1 MKKKNINCLIIIVLL
16 IILTINGN
24 IYSASSDLQIICN
37 GKYINLKNSPILEN
51 GVTFIPLREL
61 CEEVGFEV
69 SYDNLEKVALVNKDN
84 IEMKLPLNQKKIYIN
99 GLSIDVKNET
109 FIKDGKTYVSIRDFF
124 ESLLIDVNW
133 DSKSKTIF
141 IG

>member
-1 MKKKNINCLIIIVLL
+1 MKNKNINCLIIVVLL

-24 IYSASSDLQIICN
+24 IYSASSDLKIICN

-61 CEEVGFEV
+61 CEEIGFEV
-69 SYDNLEKVALVNKDN
+69 SYDDVEKVALVNKDN

-99 GLSIDVKNET
+99 GLSIDVKNES
-109 FIKDGKTYVSIRDFF
+109 FIKDGKSYVSIRDFF

>member
-1 MKKKNINCLIIIVLL
+1 MKNKSINDFIIIVLL
-16 IILTINGN
+16 IISTIIGN
-24 IYSASSDLQIICN
+24 ISFASSDLQIIYHD
-37 GKYINLKNSPILEN
+37 KHINLNNPPILEN
-51 GVTFIPLREL
+51 GVIFIPLREL

-69 SYDNLEKVALVNKDN
+69 GYDDIEKIALVNKDN
-84 IEMKLPLNQKKIYIN
+84 IEMKLPINKSKIYIN
-99 GLSIDVKNET
+99 GLLIDLKNES

-133 DSKSKTIF
+133 DAKNKAVI

>member
-69 SYDNLEKVALVNKDN
+69 SYDNVEKVALVNKNN